1 MAVKIGSARSSE
13 KGSLNG
19 RKGDQKS
26 GREVSTQN
34 WYLHRLGWVIIRLRD
49 AQRREKVAYAMQ
61 AACSNNHF
69 GYGQNDRLTAYNAA
83 KKAGFDPAKIAE
95 DVNVDCSELV
105 RICLAYAGIDV
116 PNWYTGSMVSIC
128 KQRPED
134 FEIITGEKTKTSDYL
149 LRGDILVTTSKGHTV
164 IVLSDGSKA
173 IPVTVYPDLS
183 HHHPVKDWDELA
195 RSAPFLISKATQG
208 MSFVDPTLDTFIKEC
223 EARKIPYWLYAY
235 LNKGSELNQTKRLVS
250 VCKKKAGTYFRGYC
264 IDVEAQNPAASVVLA
279 MKYLADLGGRCMIY
293 TGYKDY
299 GFYKAILGDR
309 PDNMAWWEARYGKN
323 NGKYNSQYEPHEGVD
338 FHQFTDKGECP
349 GVDDL
354 IDLNR
359 LTGTKPLAWFTEA
372 VGKIDP
378 KEFLKRGYS
387 GEYPTL
393 PGRGYYT
400 LNDGIT
406 TLTDIQA
413 EIKKVQELVNWINGG
428 SIKVDGQYGRNTV
441 AAVKLAQTNL
451 KVTCDGEFGRQTLGA
466 AKAYKK

>member
-1 MAVKIGSARSSE
+1 MAVKIGSARSNE
-13 KGSLNG
+13 RGSING
-19 RKGDQKS
+19 GKKGDQKS
-26 GREVSTQN
+26 GKEVSTQN
-34 WYLHRLGWVIIRLRD
+34 WYLHRLGWTIIRLRD
-49 AQRREKVAYAMQ
+49 AEMREKAAYAMQ
-61 AACSNNHF
+61 AACDNNHF

-83 KKAGFDPAKIAE
+83 KKVGFDPAKVTE

-105 RICLAYAGIDV
+105 RICLAYAGVDV

-164 IVLSDGSKA
+164 IVLSNGVKA

-183 HHHPVKDWDELA
+183 HHHAVKDWNELA

-208 MSFVDPTLDTFIKEC
+208 MTFVDPSLDGFIREC
-223 EARKIPYWLYAY
+223 EQRQIPYWLYAY
-235 LNKGSELNQTKRLVS
+235 LNKGDELNQTKRLVS
-250 VCKKKAGTYFRGYC
+250 VCKKKVGTFFRGYC
-264 IDVEAQNPAASVVLA
+264 IDVEAQNSAASVVLA

-299 GFYKAILGDR
+299 GFYKAILADR
-309 PDNMAWWEARYGKN
+309 PENMAWWEARYGKN

-359 LTGTKPLAWFTEA
+359 LTGTKPLTWFTEKVVPDESKA
-372 VGKIDP
+372 YTGELPALP
-378 KEFLKRGYS
+378 K
-387 GEYPTL
+387 
-393 PGRGYYT
+393 RGYYT
-400 LNDGIT
+400 LNDGMT
-406 TLTDIQA
+406 TLIDMRP
-413 EIKKVQELVNWINGG
+413 EIKKVQALVNWVNGG
-428 SIKVDGQYGRNTV
+428 SIKVDGEYGRNTV

-451 KVTCDGEFGRQTLGA
+451 HVTCDGEFGRVTLGA
-466 AKAYKK
+466 AKAYRK